1 MGFMLHVH
9 LIITI
14 SLLKKHCVLYTCN
27 TIHTVHSVCDKN
39 IHQKTKPSCIY
50 QE

>member
-14 SLLKKHCVLYTCN
+14 SFLKKHCIPYN
-27 TIHTVHSVCDKN
+27 TILTVHAVCDNN